1 MPVTPFSLFM
11 AFSWRRSVVFKNRY
25 AVRTCCMPS
34 ETLSAEAPEAIQ
46 GREWAASQKMAICF
60 TGKQAKK
67 A

>member
-1 MPVTPFSLFM
+1 
-11 AFSWRRSVVFKNRY
+11 
-25 AVRTCCMPS
+25 MPS